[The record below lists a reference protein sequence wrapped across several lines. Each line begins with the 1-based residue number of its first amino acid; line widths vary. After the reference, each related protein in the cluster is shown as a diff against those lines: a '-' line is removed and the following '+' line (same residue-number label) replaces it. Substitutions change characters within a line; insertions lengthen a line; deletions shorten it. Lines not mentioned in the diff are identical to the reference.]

1 MVDIANLAAG
11 SFGATA
17 AQNRSQAATTILKQN
32 LDSQKAVLKLLE
44 PSPELRQANL
54 PPGVGGKVDKSA

>member
-11 SFGATA
+11 SFGGTA
-17 AQNRSQAATTILKQN
+17 AQNQSRAATSALKQS
-32 LDSQKAVLKLLE
+32 LDSQKDVLRLLQ

-54 PPGVGGKVDKSA
+54 SPGVGGKVDKSV

>member
-11 SFGATA
+11 SFGGTA
-17 AQNRSQAATTILKQN
+17 AQNQTQVATAVLKQN

-44 PSPELRQANL
+44 PSPALQQASL
-54 PPGVGGKVDKSA
+54 PPGVGGKVDRSA